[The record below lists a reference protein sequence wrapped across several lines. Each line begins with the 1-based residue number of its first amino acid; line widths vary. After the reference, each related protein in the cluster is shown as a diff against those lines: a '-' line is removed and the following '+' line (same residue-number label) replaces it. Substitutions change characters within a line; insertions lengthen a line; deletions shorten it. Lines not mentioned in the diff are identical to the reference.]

1 MRLDY
6 LEIEQFRGI
15 RELKLERL
23 GDVNLLL
30 GDNDSGKTSV
40 LEAVRMF
47 EAPDNIAIILRNARE
62 RQLSIRMYARE
73 LYTPVEYI
81 WNLFPFFQETK
92 QISLS
97 AEINRQH
104 EELGI
109 SGELVHILRPVSES
123 ELRGYPTSSRKKD
136 KVLSEQDVLTLQGEI
151 SYQGESYPYSVDE
164 FFYPPMPLNAI
175 KLERTIRYMAPGDHL
190 SGRYNSAIFRAT
202 KRQELEIVELLNL
215 IDPDIEGVK
224 LVEGSTSLTRNQI
237 VEHKL
242 FGNIPLYSYGDG
254 MKKILTLAS
263 YVLNAKG
270 GVLLIDEIETSLQA
284 SHLKRVFA
292 WLLQACRQ
300 FEVQLFVTTHSL
312 EAVSALAGCAVEDRE
327 CDLVCYRLEA
337 DGEKLFAKRFSENR
351 LDSIVNGRGIDV
363 R

>member
-47 EAPDNIAIILRNARE
+47 EAPDNINVIIRNARE
-62 RQLSIRMYARE
+62 RLLIRRMYMRE
-73 LYTPVEYI
+73 SYTPVECLC
-81 WNLFPFFQETK
+81 NLFPFSQELK
-92 QISLS
+92 KISLR
-97 AEINRQH
+97 AGIDGIDQT
-104 EELGI
+104 LTI
-109 SGELVHILRPVSES
+109 SGELFHILRPVSAE
-123 ELRGYPTSSRKKD
+123 EIRGYPLPEKGKNVGLT
-136 KVLSEQDVLTLQGEI
+136 EQEVLTFQGNI
-151 SYQGESYPYSVDE
+151 DYQGKIIPISVDE
-164 FFYPPMPLNAI
+164 FSYSQLPFVKPFQSI
-175 KLERTIRYMAPGDHL
+175 KYMAPGDHL
-190 SGRYNSAIFRAT
+190 SGRNNASIYRTS
-202 KRQELEIVELLNL
+202 KKQELEIVELLKL
-215 IDPDIEGVK
+215 IDPDIEGFK
-224 LVEGSTSLTRNQI
+224 LEENEILGGRNQVI
-237 VEHKL
+237 EHER
-242 FGNIPLYSYGDG
+242 FGNVPLYSYGDG
-254 MKKILTLAS
+254 MKKVLALAS
-263 YVLNAKG
+263 FVLNAKG